1 MNLNRTGITL
11 AALVASLMASVA
23 MASAQD
29 LKIAVASEATSVD
42 PHFHNVGQN
51 NGLRRH
57 IFESLVSADADGK
70 PFPRLAASWR
80 AVDDTTWEFKLRPGV
95 KFTNGADFTARDVIY
110 SVCRIPT
117 VENSP
122 SNFTISTKGIEGME
136 APDPLTLII
145 KTKGPYPLM
154 PLDVGAF
161 GILSAQVS
169 GAAPDL
175 AFKKGGCTGLGTPPK
190 SVDFNDPAKAVGTGP
205 YKLKEY
211 SRGTQLVLERN
222 DSYWGDKPHWKNVT
236 FRPITAAGP
245 RVAALLAGDVDM
257 IENPPIQDFE
267 QVKKSGLTI
276 VQGLSN
282 RIIYVHLDQFTD
294 PAWKTPGVKGT
305 DGKNPFLDKRVR
317 QAMSKAIN
325 RDAIV
330 ERIMGGVAIP
340 AGELLPVPLF
350 GTSPDR
356 KPEKFDPEG
365 AKKLLAEAGYPNGF
379 ELVLGSPNDRYIND
393 EKVAQAVAQ
402 MLTRIGIKTSVDSM
416 TASTFFTKRNKYE
429 FSAYLAGW
437 GADTNEMSNSI
448 VALIATQD
456 AAPGFGNTNRG
467 RYSNKTVDDL
477 TIKALA
483 TIDDKQRESLLQQA
497 SKVGMEDYGIIP
509 LHFEVTPWAFKPT
522 ISYTPRVD
530 QYTLAFEVKPAK

>member
-1 MNLNRTGITL
+1 MRIVHAAL
-11 AALVASLMASVA
+11 AAGVAAA
-23 MASAQD
+23 CAGPAGAQE
-29 LKIAVASEATSVD
+29 LKIGVASEATSID

-51 NGLRRH
+51 NALRRH
-57 IFESLVSADADGK
+57 IFESLVFADANGK
-70 PFPRLAASWR
+70 PTPHLATSWR
-80 AVDDTTWEFKLRPGV
+80 TVDDQTWEFKLRPGV

-122 SNFTISTKGIEGME
+122 SNFTIATKGIEAME
-136 APDPLTLII
+136 APDPLTLVI

-154 PLDVGAF
+154 PLDMNSVA
-161 GILSAQVS
+161 ILSSQS
-169 GAAPDL
+169 FGAGPDL
-175 AFKKGGCTGLGTPPK
+175 AFKKAGCTGLGTPPK
-190 SVDFNDPAKAVGTGP
+190 SADFNDPAKAVGTGP
-205 YKLKEY
+205 FKLAEY
-211 SRGTQLVLERN
+211 TRGTRILLERN
-222 DSYWGDKPHWKNVT
+222 EAYWGAKPQWKTVV
-236 FRPITAAGP
+236 FRPLTAAGP

-267 QVKKSGLTI
+267 RLKTSNMTV

-282 RIIYVHLDQFTD
+282 RVIYIHLDQFAGPGWT
-294 PAWKTPGVKGT
+294 TPGVKGT

-317 QAMSKAIN
+317 EAMSKAIN

-356 KPEKFDPEG
+356 KPDRYDPEA

-393 EKVAQAVAQ
+393 EKVAQAIAQ
-402 MLTRIGIKTSVDSM
+402 MLARIGIKTSVDSM
-416 TASTFFTKRNKYE
+416 TASTFFTRRNKYE

-448 VALIATQD
+448 IALIATQD

-483 TIDDKQRESLLQQA
+483 TIDDAQRENLLRQA

-522 ISYTPRVD
+522 LSYGARVD
-530 QYTLAFEVKPAK
+530 QYTLAFEVKQK

>member
-1 MNLNRTGITL
+1 MVVSRTALL
-11 AALVASLMASVA
+11 AGTVLACVAVPAVA
-23 MASAQD
+23 QE
-29 LKIAVASEATSVD
+29 LKIGVASEATSID

-51 NGLRRH
+51 NALRRH
-57 IFESLVSADADGK
+57 IFESLVFVDAAQK
-70 PFPRLAASWR
+70 PYPGLAASWK

-95 KFTNGADFTARDVIY
+95 KFSNGQDFTARDVVY

-122 SNFTISTKGIEGME
+122 SNFTIATKGIESME
-136 APDPLTLII
+136 TPDPLTLVV

-154 PLDVGAF
+154 PLDMGVF
-161 GILSAQVS
+161 GIISAQAS
-169 GAAPDL
+169 GAGADL
-175 AFKKGGCTGLGTPPK
+175 KFKKGGCEGLGTPPK
-190 SVDFNDPAKAVGTGP
+190 SADFNDPAKAVGTGP
-205 YKLKEY
+205 YKLAEY
-211 SRGTQLVLERN
+211 TRGTRLALERN
-222 DSYWGDKPHWKNVT
+222 DGYWGAKPHWKTVV
-236 FRPITAAGP
+236 FRPITSAGP
-245 RVAALLAGDVDM
+245 RVAALVSGDVDM
-257 IENPPIQDFE
+257 IENPPIQDFDLI
-267 QVKKSGLTI
+267 KKAGLTI

-282 RIIYVHLDQFTD
+282 RIIYVHLDQFTGPD
-294 PAWKTPGVKGT
+294 WKTPGVKGT

-330 ERIMGGVAIP
+330 DRIMGGVAKP

-350 GTSPDR
+350 GTSEDR
-356 KPEKFDPEG
+356 KPEKYDPEG

-379 ELVLGSPNDRYIND
+379 ELTLGSPNDRYIND

-402 MLTRIGIKTSVDSM
+402 MFTRVGIKTGVDSM
-416 TASTFFTKRNKYE
+416 TASTFFSRRNKYE

-437 GADTNEMSNSI
+437 GADTGEMSNSI

-467 RYSNKTVDDL
+467 RYSNKTVDEL
-477 TIKALA
+477 TRKALT
-483 TIDDKQRESLLQQA
+483 TIDDKEREKLLQEA

-509 LHFEVTPWAFKPT
+509 LHFEVTPWAFRKT
-522 ISYTPRVD
+522 ITYTPRVD
-530 QYTLAFEVKPAK
+530 QYTLAYEVKPGQ